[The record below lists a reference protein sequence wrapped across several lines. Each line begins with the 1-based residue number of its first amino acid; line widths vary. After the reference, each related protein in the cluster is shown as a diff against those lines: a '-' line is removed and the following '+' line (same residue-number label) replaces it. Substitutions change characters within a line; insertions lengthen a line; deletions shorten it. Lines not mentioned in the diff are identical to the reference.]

1 MGKKRIE
8 ELANKYAVCA
18 AKIAI
23 GLIIN
28 RNRKEPRG
36 CIINKLHV
44 NFHGR
49 KGDYFE
55 LETTQMSR
63 NQIFAIL

>member
-18 AKIAI
+18 ARIAI

-28 RNRKEPRG
+28 RNRKVSAG

-44 NFHGR
+44 NFHGG

-55 LETTQMSR
+55 LKTTQISR